1 MLEIKMQ
8 EDKTEFP
15 AISPILH
22 QNIFYNHTEPM
33 LKRIDILI
41 MAFCTGLIVAN
52 IYYCQPLVILIAEDF
67 KLSETNAGKITYLT
81 QIGYALG
88 LFLLVPLGDMFERKK
103 QILVITTLAIAAL
116 LVAAVSKTFFLL
128 EFASILIGACSIVP
142 QLILPLAANL
152 STDENRG
159 ANIGMIMSGLLVG
172 ILASRSVSG
181 SIGFWLGWRAMYY
194 IAAAICAL
202 LLLLMAK
209 RFPQSYPNFK
219 GTYKQLMS
227 SMFGYIKS
235 QPALRE
241 ASLINFFAFA
251 IISAFWTT
259 MVLFLANPPFNFQ
272 TLQIGLFGIAGA
284 AGALAAPLVGKL
296 SDGNNPRKNLM
307 IGFILQIVSLALFYF
322 TGANLLVFVIGII
335 LIDIAQQAIHVT
347 NQTKIYTLIPEARNR
362 LNTIFMSVSFIGASC
377 GSALGLWLWGQGGWN
392 LFCYGMTAIVMLNI
406 MIYQFYGKKFNIK

>member
-1 MLEIKMQ
+1 MQ
-8 EDKTEFP
+8 
-15 AISPILH
+15 SPSQLSR
-22 QNIFYNHTEPM
+22 T
-33 LKRIDILI
+33 DILL

-52 IYYCQPLVILIAEDF
+52 IYYCQPLVILVAKDF
-67 KLSETNAGKITYLT
+67 NLTESYAGRITYLT

-103 QILVITTLAIAAL
+103 QILIITGLAIVAL

-128 EFASILIGACSIVP
+128 ECASVLIGVCSIVP

-152 STDENRG
+152 SSDENRG

-172 ILASRSVSG
+172 ILASRAVSG
-181 SIGFWLGWRAMYY
+181 SIGFWLGWRSVYY
-194 IAAAICAL
+194 MAAGICL
-202 LLLLMAK
+202 LLIGLMAK
-209 RFPQSYPNFK
+209 RFPQSYPAFK
-219 GTYKQLMS
+219 GTYKELMR
-227 SMFGYIKS
+227 SMFSYIKT

-241 ASLINFFAFA
+241 TSLINFLAFA

-307 IGFILQIVSLALFYF
+307 IGFILQIISIALFYF
-322 TGANLLVFVIGII
+322 TGSHLYLFVIGIV
-335 LIDIAQQAIHVT
+335 LIDIGQQAIHVT
-347 NQTKIYTLIPEARNR
+347 NQTRIYTLIPEARNR

-377 GSALGLWLWGQGGWN
+377 GSALGLFLWDQGGWA
-392 LFCYGMTAIVMLNI
+392 LFCYGMTGIILLNI
-406 MIYQFYGKKFNIK
+406 LIYQFYGKKKASN

>member
-1 MLEIKMQ
+1 
-8 EDKTEFP
+8 
-15 AISPILH
+15 
-22 QNIFYNHTEPM
+22 M
-33 LKRIDILI
+33 LKRADILL

-52 IYYCQPLVILIAEDF
+52 IYYCQPLVILVAKDF
-67 KLSETNAGKITYLT
+67 NLTESYAGRITYLT

-103 QILVITTLAIAAL
+103 QILVITGLAILAL

-128 EFASILIGACSIVP
+128 EIASVLIGACSIVP

-152 STDENRG
+152 SSDENRG

-172 ILASRSVSG
+172 ILASRAVSG

-194 IAAAICAL
+194 IAAGICAL
-202 LLLLMAK
+202 LIALMAK
-209 RFPQSYPNFK
+209 RFPQSYPGFK
-219 GTYKQLMS
+219 GTYRELMT
-227 SMFGYIKS
+227 SMFSYIKT
-235 QPALRE
+235 QPVLRE
-241 ASLINFFAFA
+241 TSIINFLAFA

-307 IGFILQIVSLALFYF
+307 IGFILQIVSIALFYF
-322 TGANLLVFVIGII
+322 TGSHLYLFVIGIV
-335 LIDIAQQAIHVT
+335 LIDVGQQAIHVT
-347 NQTKIYTLIPEARNR
+347 NQTRIYTLIPEARNR

-377 GSALGLWLWGQGGWN
+377 GSALGLFLWDKGGWN
-392 LFCYGMTAIVMLNI
+392 LFCYGMTGIIGLNI
-406 MIYQFYGKKFNIK
+406 LIYKSYGNKKF

>member
-1 MLEIKMQ
+1 MEINQKLSRA
-8 EDKTEFP
+8 D
-15 AISPILH
+15 IIL
-22 QNIFYNHTEPM
+22 
-33 LKRIDILI
+33 

-52 IYYCQPLVILIAEDF
+52 IYYCQPLVVLIAKDF
-67 KLSETNAGKITYLT
+67 NLTETNTGRITYLT

-103 QILVITTLAIAAL
+103 QILIITGLAIFALLLAAL
-116 LVAAVSKTFFLL
+116 SHTFFVL
-128 EFASILIGACSIVP
+128 EIASVLIGACSIVP

-172 ILASRSVSG
+172 ILASRAVSG
-181 SIGFWLGWRAMYY
+181 SIGFWLDWRAVYY

-202 LLLLMAK
+202 LIILMAK
-209 RFPQSYPNFK
+209 RFPQSYPAFK
-219 GTYKQLMS
+219 GTYKELMR
-227 SMFGYIKS
+227 SMFGYIKT

-241 ASLINFFAFA
+241 TSIINFLAFA

-296 SDGNNPRKNLM
+296 SDGGNPRKNLM
-307 IGFILQIVSLALFYF
+307 IGFILQLVSIALFYF
-322 TGANLLVFVIGII
+322 TGSHLYLFIIGII

-347 NQTKIYTLIPEARNR
+347 NQTRIYTLIPEARNR

-377 GSALGLWLWGQGGWN
+377 GSALGLWLWGQGGWT
-392 LFCYGMTAIVMLNI
+392 LFCYGMTGITLINI
-406 MIYQFYGKKFNIK
+406 LIYKFYGQKKFKA

>member
-1 MLEIKMQ
+1 
-8 EDKTEFP
+8 
-15 AISPILH
+15 
-22 QNIFYNHTEPM
+22 M

-52 IYYCQPLVILIAEDF
+52 IYYCQPLVILIADDF
-67 KLSETNAGKITYLT
+67 QLSESNAGRITYLT

-103 QILVITTLAIAAL
+103 QILVITVMAIIAL
-116 LVAAVSKTFFLL
+116 LVAAVSKTFLLL
-128 EFASILIGACSIVP
+128 EMASVLIGACSIVP

-152 STDENRG
+152 SSDENRG

-172 ILASRSVSG
+172 ILASRAVSG

-209 RFPQSYPNFK
+209 RFPKSLPAFK
-219 GTYKQLMS
+219 GTYKQLMG

-241 ASLINFFAFA
+241 TSLINFFAFA

-307 IGFILQIVSLALFYF
+307 IGFIMQIISMAMFYF
-322 TGANLLVFVIGII
+322 TGANLFVFVAGII

-392 LFCYGMTAIVMLNI
+392 LFCYGITGIIVLNI
-406 MIYQFYGKKFNIK
+406 LIYLYYGRKQNITKIQ

>member
-1 MLEIKMQ
+1 MQ
-8 EDKTEFP
+8 ITQKLSRT
-15 AISPILH
+15 
-22 QNIFYNHTEPM
+22 
-33 LKRIDILI
+33 DILL

-52 IYYCQPLVILIAEDF
+52 IYYCQPLVILIAKDF
-67 KLSETNAGKITYLT
+67 NLTEPDAGKITYLT

-103 QILVITTLAIAAL
+103 QILIITGLAIFAL
-116 LVAAVSKTFFLL
+116 LVAAVSPTFFIL
-128 EFASILIGACSIVP
+128 EVASILIGTCSIVP

-152 STDENRG
+152 SSDENRG

-172 ILASRSVSG
+172 ILASRAVSG
-181 SIGFWLGWRAMYY
+181 SIGFWLGWRAVYY
-194 IAAAICAL
+194 MAAGICGL
-202 LLLLMAK
+202 LILLMAQ
-209 RFPQSYPNFK
+209 RFPKSYPAFK
-219 GTYKQLMS
+219 GTYRELMR
-227 SMFGYIKS
+227 SMFSYIKT

-241 ASLINFFAFA
+241 TSMINFLAFA

-307 IGFILQIVSLALFYF
+307 IGFILQIVSIALFYF
-322 TGANLLVFVIGII
+322 TGSHLYLFVIGIV
-335 LIDIAQQAIHVT
+335 LIDIGQQAIHVT
-347 NQTKIYTLIPEARNR
+347 NQTRIYTLIPEARNR

-392 LFCYGMTAIVMLNI
+392 LFCYGMTGIIVLNI
-406 MIYQFYGKKFNIK
+406 LIYQFYGRKNK